1 MAPILFEKERMHL
14 ILHYVVPKILKKVK
28 HPPRTL
34 IIKILPC
41 FYMQVKPQGGEH
53 SKNKGPKMKQLLS
66 LPLHWECPLYKGFT
80 HHKIKHKLYYEV
92 M

>member
-53 SKNKGPKMKQLLS
+53 SKNKGRKMKQLLS
-66 LPLHWECPLYKGFT
+66 LPPHWECPLYKGFT